1 MITLEKVNKYFNK
14 GKKNQI
20 HVINDT
26 SLKLPDQ
33 GLVALLGESG
43 CGKTTLL
50 NVIGGLDKVK
60 SGNIYINGQKITR
73 KNTYQIDK
81 IRNLNIGYIFQDY
94 KLIDN
99 LSVYDNVALA
109 LKQIGIKDKN
119 EIQKRVNDC
128 LETLG
133 IYRFHARPASMLS
146 GGERQRVGIARAL
159 AASPAILLMDE
170 PFSAVD
176 EITRT
181 QLQKEMKEIHE
192 KTKITVM
199 FVTHDIREALYLA
212 DKVLVMQNGI
222 VHQFDTPNEVLNH
235 PATPFVEKLL
245 ERTKFILNK

>member
-1 MITLEKVNKYFNK
+1 MSSIIEFKDISKHYSDSDFSIDNFNLSVEKGDFVTMI
-14 GKKNQI
+14 G
-20 HVINDT
+20 
-26 SLKLPDQ
+26 
-33 GLVALLGESG
+33 GSG
-43 CGKTTLL
+43 CGKTTILKMINGLITPDRGSVIVNGKDVSESDIVELRRRIGYAIQGTMLFPHL
-50 NVIGGLDKVK
+50 NVRENIACVPNLIHENDSEKTDEAIDKWLDIVGLD
-60 SGNIYINGQKITR
+60 SSI
-73 KNTYQIDK
+73 
-81 IRNLNIGYIFQDY
+81 
-94 KLIDN
+94 
-99 LSVYDNVALA
+99 LSRYPH
-109 LKQIGIKDKN
+109 
-119 EIQKRVNDC
+119 E
-128 LETLG
+128 
-133 IYRFHARPASMLS
+133 LS
-146 GGERQRVGIARAL
+146 GGQQQRVGIARAL

>member
-1 MITLEKVNKYFNK
+1 MSSIIEFKDISKHYSDSDFSIDNFNLSVEKGDFVTMI
-14 GKKNQI
+14 G
-20 HVINDT
+20 
-26 SLKLPDQ
+26 
-33 GLVALLGESG
+33 GSG
-43 CGKTTLL
+43 CGKTTILKMINGLITPDRGSVIVNGKDVSESDIVELRRRIGYAIQGTMLFPHL
-50 NVIGGLDKVK
+50 NVWENIAYVPNLIHENDSEKTDEAIDKWLDIVGLD
-60 SGNIYINGQKITR
+60 SSI
-73 KNTYQIDK
+73 
-81 IRNLNIGYIFQDY
+81 
-94 KLIDN
+94 
-99 LSVYDNVALA
+99 LSRYPH
-109 LKQIGIKDKN
+109 
-119 EIQKRVNDC
+119 E
-128 LETLG
+128 
-133 IYRFHARPASMLS
+133 LS
-146 GGERQRVGIARAL
+146 GGQQQRVGIARAL

>member
-1 MITLEKVNKYFNK
+1 MQFRENIAYVPNLIHENDSEKTDEAIDKWLDIV
-14 GKKNQI
+14 
-20 HVINDT
+20 
-26 SLKLPDQ
+26 
-33 GLVALLGESG
+33 
-43 CGKTTLL
+43 
-50 NVIGGLDKVK
+50 GLD
-60 SGNIYINGQKITR
+60 SSI
-73 KNTYQIDK
+73 
-81 IRNLNIGYIFQDY
+81 
-94 KLIDN
+94 
-99 LSVYDNVALA
+99 LSRYPH
-109 LKQIGIKDKN
+109 
-119 EIQKRVNDC
+119 E
-128 LETLG
+128 
-133 IYRFHARPASMLS
+133 LS
-146 GGERQRVGIARAL
+146 GGQQQRVGIARAL